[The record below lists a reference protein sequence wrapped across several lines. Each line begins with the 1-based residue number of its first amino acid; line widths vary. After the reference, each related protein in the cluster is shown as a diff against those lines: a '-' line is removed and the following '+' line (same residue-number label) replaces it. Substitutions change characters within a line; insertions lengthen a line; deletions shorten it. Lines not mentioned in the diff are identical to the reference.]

1 MRKRPK
7 ETKKGQLRKRMRK
20 EKERLLADID
30 AQRVERGRQDY

>member
-20 EKERLLADID
+20 EKREI
-30 AQRVERGRQDY
+30 VGRYR